1 MPYIVHKSI
10 LWEWVIP
17 IPRPLKVDNGH
28 FLEDILPC
36 KREVASR
43 EGRHVE
49 GGFGK
54 EVAIYKGS
62 KLVAGPFG

>member
-1 MPYIVHKSI
+1 
-10 LWEWVIP
+10 
-17 IPRPLKVDNGH
+17 VDNGH